1 MNKGWI
7 KIHRSIIDT
16 ADFYDEPLCKM
27 ACWTDL
33 IMMAEIEPQVRKS
46 KCGDLFINRGE
57 VAISIGKLA
66 ERWNHSVRH
75 CRTIIGWLI
84 KTERI
89 QVRTDKQLT
98 IIKIINYDK
107 YQCTTTSDK
116 VIDKVTDKVSDKVS
130 DKVTDKVDFDV
141 TTNGSTNYNDKKIDT
156 DKVTDKVSD
165 KVGDKVTDKVSDN
178 IIKNNKE
185 YIKNNIKKISANA
198 DIKESRNQNEIDF
211 EKLCELWNQQ
221 MIDNNCTI
229 PQIQRI
235 TDRRKQAVLSRLREF
250 SKDEILKV
258 IENCARSDFPMVET
272 IATSLLHSIGHS
284 CLTTLSRF
292 SKAITT
298 TNLKTI
304 QAIKMDYKLDYKQI
318 PQQSAAPHHFSTPQ
332 PQPLPRKTV
341 Q

>member
-7 KIHRSIIDT
+7 KIHRSITDT

-66 ERWNHSVRH
+66 ERWNHTVRH

-107 YQCTTTSDK
+107 YQCTATS
-116 VIDKVTDKVSDKVS
+116 DKVTDKVSDKV
-130 DKVTDKVDFDV
+130 DFDV
-141 TTNGSTNYNDKKIDT
+141 TANDSTNYNDKKIDT
-156 DKVTDKVSD
+156 DKVTDKV
-165 KVGDKVTDKVSDN
+165 TDN

-185 YIKNNIKKISANA
+185 YIKNNIKKISTNV
-198 DIKESRNQNEIDF
+198 DIKESRIQNEIDF
-211 EKLCELWNQQ
+211 EKLCKLWNQQ
-221 MIDNNCTI
+221 MTDNNCTI

-258 IENCARSDFPMVET
+258 IENCARSDFLNGRNNRNF
-272 IATSLLHSIGHS
+272 IASFDWAFLPNNFIKILEGNYNNKIQNNLNNQNGLQANTDKYYLRRGIEPKDYDEKDYH
-284 CLTTLSRF
+284 TTF
-292 SKAITT
+292 
-298 TNLKTI
+298 
-304 QAIKMDYKLDYKQI
+304 
-318 PQQSAAPHHFSTPQ
+318 
-332 PQPLPRKTV
+332 
-341 Q
+341 

>member
-33 IMMAEIEPQVRKS
+33 IMMAEIEPQIRKS

-66 ERWNHSVRH
+66 ERWNHSIRH

-107 YQCTTTSDK
+107 YQCTTT
-116 VIDKVTDKVSDKVS
+116 TDKVSDKV
-130 DKVTDKVDFDV
+130 
-141 TTNGSTNYNDKKIDT
+141 T

-165 KVGDKVTDKVSDN
+165 KVDFDVTTNDSTNYNENKLDTDKVSDKVSDKVTDKVSDN

-185 YIKNNIKKISANA
+185 YIKNNIKKTSTNV

-258 IENCARSDFPMVET
+258 IENCARSDFLNGRNNRNF
-272 IATSLLHSIGHS
+272 IASFDWAFLPNNFIKILEGNYNNKFENNPSYQNGLQANTDKYFLRRGIEPKDYDEKDYH
-284 CLTTLSRF
+284 TTF
-292 SKAITT
+292 
-298 TNLKTI
+298 
-304 QAIKMDYKLDYKQI
+304 
-318 PQQSAAPHHFSTPQ
+318 
-332 PQPLPRKTV
+332 
-341 Q
+341 

>member
-107 YQCTTTSDK
+107 YQCTTTTDK
-116 VIDKVTDKVSDKVS
+116 VIDKVTDKV
-130 DKVTDKVDFDV
+130 
-141 TTNGSTNYNDKKIDT
+141 
-156 DKVTDKVSD
+156 TDKVS
-165 KVGDKVTDKVSDN
+165 DKVTDKVSDN

-185 YIKNNIKKISANA
+185 YIKNNIKKISTNV
-198 DIKESRNQNEIDF
+198 DIKESRIQNEIDF

-221 MIDNNCTI
+221 MNDNNCTI

-250 SKDEILKV
+250 SKDDILKV
-258 IENCARSDFPMVET
+258 IENCARSDFLNGRNNRNF
-272 IATSLLHSIGHS
+272 IASFDWAFLPNNFIKILEGNYNNKIQNNPNFQNGLQTNTDKYFLRRGIEPKDYDEKDYH
-284 CLTTLSRF
+284 TTF
-292 SKAITT
+292 
-298 TNLKTI
+298 
-304 QAIKMDYKLDYKQI
+304 
-318 PQQSAAPHHFSTPQ
+318 
-332 PQPLPRKTV
+332 
-341 Q
+341 

>member
-33 IMMAEIEPQVRKS
+33 IMMAEIEPQIRKS

-66 ERWNHSVRH
+66 ERWNHSIRH

-107 YQCTTTSDK
+107 YQCTTT
-116 VIDKVTDKVSDKVS
+116 TDKVSDKVS
-130 DKVTDKVDFDV
+130 
-141 TTNGSTNYNDKKIDT
+141 
-156 DKVTDKVSD
+156 
-165 KVGDKVTDKVSDN
+165 DKVTDKVSDN

-185 YIKNNIKKISANA
+185 YIKNNIKKISTNV

-221 MIDNNCTI
+221 MTDNNCTI

-258 IENCARSDFPMVET
+258 IENCARSDFLNGRNNRNFIASFDWAFLPNNFIKILEGNYNNKFENNPSYQNGLQANTDKYFLRRGVEPKDYDEKDY
-272 IATSLLHSIGHS
+272 H
-284 CLTTLSRF
+284 TTF
-292 SKAITT
+292 
-298 TNLKTI
+298 
-304 QAIKMDYKLDYKQI
+304 
-318 PQQSAAPHHFSTPQ
+318 
-332 PQPLPRKTV
+332 
-341 Q
+341 

>member
-75 CRTIIGWLI
+75 CRTIIGWLV

-107 YQCTTTSDK
+107 YQCTATSDK
-116 VIDKVTDKVSDKVS
+116 VIDKVTDKVTDKVS
-130 DKVTDKVDFDV
+130 DKVTDKV
-141 TTNGSTNYNDKKIDT
+141 G
-156 DKVTDKVSD
+156 
-165 KVGDKVTDKVSDN
+165 DN

-185 YIKNNIKKISANA
+185 YIKNNIKKISTNV

-221 MIDNNCTI
+221 MTDNNCTI

-258 IENCARSDFPMVET
+258 IENCARSDFLNGRNNRNF
-272 IATSLLHSIGHS
+272 IASFDWAFLPNNFIKILEGNYNNKIQNNLNNQNGLQANTDKYYLRRGIEPKDYDEKDYH
-284 CLTTLSRF
+284 TTF
-292 SKAITT
+292 
-298 TNLKTI
+298 
-304 QAIKMDYKLDYKQI
+304 
-318 PQQSAAPHHFSTPQ
+318 
-332 PQPLPRKTV
+332 
-341 Q
+341 

>member
-33 IMMAEIEPQVRKS
+33 IMMAEIEPQIRKS

-66 ERWNHSVRH
+66 ERWNHSIRH

-107 YQCTTTSDK
+107 YQCTTT
-116 VIDKVTDKVSDKVS
+116 
-130 DKVTDKVDFDV
+130 
-141 TTNGSTNYNDKKIDT
+141 T
-156 DKVTDKVSD
+156 DKVTDKVS
-165 KVGDKVTDKVSDN
+165 DKVTDKVSDN

-185 YIKNNIKKISANA
+185 YIKNNIKKISTNV

-221 MIDNNCTI
+221 MIENSCTI

-258 IENCARSDFPMVET
+258 IENCARSDFLNGRNNRNFIASFDWAFLPNNFIKILEGNYNNKFENNPSYQNGLQANTDKYFLRRGVEPKDYDEKDY
-272 IATSLLHSIGHS
+272 H
-284 CLTTLSRF
+284 TTF
-292 SKAITT
+292 
-298 TNLKTI
+298 
-304 QAIKMDYKLDYKQI
+304 
-318 PQQSAAPHHFSTPQ
+318 
-332 PQPLPRKTV
+332 
-341 Q
+341 

>member
-7 KIHRSIIDT
+7 KIHRSITDT

-75 CRTIIGWLI
+75 CRTIIGWLV

-107 YQCTTTSDK
+107 YQCTATTDKVIDKVTDK
-116 VIDKVTDKVSDKVS
+116 VIDKVTDKVSDKV
-130 DKVTDKVDFDV
+130 DFDV
-141 TTNGSTNYNDKKIDT
+141 TANDSTNYNDKKIDT

-165 KVGDKVTDKVSDN
+165 KVTDKVTDKVSDN

-185 YIKNNIKKISANA
+185 YIKNNIKKISTNV

-221 MIDNNCTI
+221 MTDNNCTI

-258 IENCARSDFPMVET
+258 IENCARSDFLNGRNNRNF
-272 IATSLLHSIGHS
+272 IASFDWAFLPNNFIKILEGNYNNKFENNPSYQNGLQANTDKYFLRRGIEPKDYDEKDYH
-284 CLTTLSRF
+284 TTF
-292 SKAITT
+292 
-298 TNLKTI
+298 
-304 QAIKMDYKLDYKQI
+304 
-318 PQQSAAPHHFSTPQ
+318 
-332 PQPLPRKTV
+332 
-341 Q
+341 

>member
-16 ADFYDEPLCKM
+16 ADLYDEPLCKM

-33 IMMAEIEPQVRKS
+33 IMMAEIEPQIRKS

-66 ERWNHSVRH
+66 ERWNHSIRH

-107 YQCTTTSDK
+107 YQCTTT
-116 VIDKVTDKVSDKVS
+116 TDKVSDKVS
-130 DKVTDKVDFDV
+130 DKVDFDV
-141 TTNGSTNYNDKKIDT
+141 TTNDSTNYNENKLDT
-156 DKVTDKVSD
+156 DKVTDKVS
-165 KVGDKVTDKVSDN
+165 DKVTDKVSDN

-185 YIKNNIKKISANA
+185 YIKNNIKKISTKE
-198 DIKESRNQNEIDF
+198 DIKESRNQIEIDF

-221 MIDNNCTI
+221 MIENSCTI

-250 SKDEILKV
+250 SKDDILKI
-258 IENCARSDFPMVET
+258 IENCARSDFLNGRNNRNF
-272 IATSLLHSIGHS
+272 IASFDWAFLPNNFIKILEGNYNNKFENNPSYQNGLQANTDKYFLRRGIEPKDYDEKDYH
-284 CLTTLSRF
+284 TTF
-292 SKAITT
+292 
-298 TNLKTI
+298 
-304 QAIKMDYKLDYKQI
+304 
-318 PQQSAAPHHFSTPQ
+318 
-332 PQPLPRKTV
+332 
-341 Q
+341 

>member
-33 IMMAEIEPQVRKS
+33 IMMAEIEPQIRKS
-46 KCGDLFINRGE
+46 KCGDLFISRGE

-66 ERWNHSVRH
+66 ERWNHSIRH

-107 YQCTTTSDK
+107 YQCTTT
-116 VIDKVTDKVSDKVS
+116 
-130 DKVTDKVDFDV
+130 
-141 TTNGSTNYNDKKIDT
+141 T
-156 DKVTDKVSD
+156 DKVTDKVS
-165 KVGDKVTDKVSDN
+165 DKVTDKVSDN

-185 YIKNNIKKISANA
+185 YIKNNIKKISTNV
-198 DIKESRNQNEIDF
+198 DIKESRNQIEIDF

-221 MIDNNCTI
+221 MIENSCTI

-258 IENCARSDFPMVET
+258 IENCARSDFLNGRNNRNF
-272 IATSLLHSIGHS
+272 IASFDWAFLPNNFIKILEGNYNNKFENNPSYQNG
-284 CLTTLSRF
+284 
-292 SKAITT
+292 
-298 TNLKTI
+298 I
-304 QAIKMDYKLDYKQI
+304 QANTDKYFLRRGVEPKDYDEKDY
-318 PQQSAAPHHFSTPQ
+318 HTTF
-332 PQPLPRKTV
+332 
-341 Q
+341 

>member
-33 IMMAEIEPQVRKS
+33 IMMAEIEPQIRKS

-66 ERWNHSVRH
+66 ERWNHSIRH

-107 YQCTTTSDK
+107 YQCTTT
-116 VIDKVTDKVSDKVS
+116 
-130 DKVTDKVDFDV
+130 
-141 TTNGSTNYNDKKIDT
+141 T
-156 DKVTDKVSD
+156 DKVTDKVS
-165 KVGDKVTDKVSDN
+165 DKVTDKVSDN

-185 YIKNNIKKISANA
+185 YIKNNIKKISTNV
-198 DIKESRNQNEIDF
+198 DIKESRNQIEIDF

-221 MIDNNCTI
+221 MIENSCTI

-258 IENCARSDFPMVET
+258 IENCARSDFLNGRNNRNFIASFDWAFLPNNFIKILEGNYNNKFENNPSYQNGLQANTDKYFLRRGVEPKDYDEKDY
-272 IATSLLHSIGHS
+272 H
-284 CLTTLSRF
+284 TTF
-292 SKAITT
+292 
-298 TNLKTI
+298 
-304 QAIKMDYKLDYKQI
+304 
-318 PQQSAAPHHFSTPQ
+318 
-332 PQPLPRKTV
+332 
-341 Q
+341 

>member
-33 IMMAEIEPQVRKS
+33 IMMAEIEPQIRKS

-66 ERWNHSVRH
+66 ERWNHSIRH

-107 YQCTTTSDK
+107 YQCTTT
-116 VIDKVTDKVSDKVS
+116 TDKVSDKVS
-130 DKVTDKVDFDV
+130 
-141 TTNGSTNYNDKKIDT
+141 
-156 DKVTDKVSD
+156 
-165 KVGDKVTDKVSDN
+165 DKVTDKVSDN

-185 YIKNNIKKISANA
+185 YIKNNIKKISTNV
-198 DIKESRNQNEIDF
+198 DIKESRIQNEIDF
-211 EKLCELWNQQ
+211 EKLCELWNQR
-221 MIDNNCTI
+221 MIENNCTI

-258 IENCARSDFPMVET
+258 IENCARSDFLNGRNNRNF
-272 IATSLLHSIGHS
+272 IASFDWAFLPNNFIKILEGNYNNKFENNPSYQNGLQANTDKYFLRRGIEPKDYDEKDYH
-284 CLTTLSRF
+284 TTF
-292 SKAITT
+292 
-298 TNLKTI
+298 
-304 QAIKMDYKLDYKQI
+304 
-318 PQQSAAPHHFSTPQ
+318 
-332 PQPLPRKTV
+332 
-341 Q
+341 

>member
-66 ERWNHSVRH
+66 ERWHHSIRH

-130 DKVTDKVDFDV
+130 DKVTDKVDSDV
-141 TTNGSTNYNDKKIDT
+141 TTNDSTNYNEKKLDI

-165 KVGDKVTDKVSDN
+165 KVSDKVTDKVSDN

-185 YIKNNIKKISANA
+185 YIKNNIKKISTNV
-198 DIKESRNQNEIDF
+198 DIKESRIQNEIDF

-250 SKDEILKV
+250 GKDDILKV
-258 IENCARSDFPMVET
+258 IENCARSDFLNGRNNRNF
-272 IATSLLHSIGHS
+272 IASFDWAFLPNNFIKILEGNYNNKIQNNPNFQNGLQTGLQANTDKYFLRRGIEPKDYDEKDYH
-284 CLTTLSRF
+284 TTF
-292 SKAITT
+292 
-298 TNLKTI
+298 
-304 QAIKMDYKLDYKQI
+304 
-318 PQQSAAPHHFSTPQ
+318 
-332 PQPLPRKTV
+332 
-341 Q
+341 

>member
-33 IMMAEIEPQVRKS
+33 IMMAEIEPQIRKS

-66 ERWNHSVRH
+66 ERWNHSIRH

-107 YQCTTTSDK
+107 YQCTTT
-116 VIDKVTDKVSDKVS
+116 TDKVS
-130 DKVTDKVDFDV
+130 
-141 TTNGSTNYNDKKIDT
+141 
-156 DKVTDKVSD
+156 
-165 KVGDKVTDKVSDN
+165 DKVTDKVSDN

-185 YIKNNIKKISANA
+185 YIKNNIKKISTNV

-235 TDRRKQAVLSRLREF
+235 TDRRKQPVLSRLREF

-258 IENCARSDFPMVET
+258 IENCARSDFLNGRNNRNF
-272 IATSLLHSIGHS
+272 IASFDWAFLPNNFIKILEGNYNNKIQNNPNFQNGLQTGIQTNTDKYFLRRGIEPKDYDEKDYH
-284 CLTTLSRF
+284 TTF
-292 SKAITT
+292 
-298 TNLKTI
+298 
-304 QAIKMDYKLDYKQI
+304 
-318 PQQSAAPHHFSTPQ
+318 
-332 PQPLPRKTV
+332 
-341 Q
+341 

>member
-33 IMMAEIEPQVRKS
+33 IMMAEIEPQIRKS
-46 KCGDLFINRGE
+46 KCGDLFISRGE

-66 ERWNHSVRH
+66 ERWNHSIRH

-107 YQCTTTSDK
+107 YQCTTT
-116 VIDKVTDKVSDKVS
+116 
-130 DKVTDKVDFDV
+130 
-141 TTNGSTNYNDKKIDT
+141 T
-156 DKVTDKVSD
+156 DKVTDKVS
-165 KVGDKVTDKVSDN
+165 DKVTDKVSDN

-185 YIKNNIKKISANA
+185 YIKNNIKKISTNV
-198 DIKESRNQNEIDF
+198 DIKESRNQIEIDF

-221 MIDNNCTI
+221 MIENSCTI

-258 IENCARSDFPMVET
+258 IENCARSDFLNGRNNRNF
-272 IATSLLHSIGHS
+272 IASFDWAFLPNNFIKILEGNYNNKFENNPSYQNG
-284 CLTTLSRF
+284 
-292 SKAITT
+292 
-298 TNLKTI
+298 I
-304 QAIKMDYKLDYKQI
+304 QANTDKYFLRRGIEPKDYDEKDY
-318 PQQSAAPHHFSTPQ
+318 HTTF
-332 PQPLPRKTV
+332 
-341 Q
+341 

>member
-33 IMMAEIEPQVRKS
+33 IMMAEIEPQIRKS

-66 ERWNHSVRH
+66 ERWNHSIRH

-107 YQCTTTSDK
+107 YQCTTT
-116 VIDKVTDKVSDKVS
+116 
-130 DKVTDKVDFDV
+130 
-141 TTNGSTNYNDKKIDT
+141 T

-165 KVGDKVTDKVSDN
+165 KVTDKVSDKVDFDVTTNDSTNYNENKLDTDKVTDKVSDKVTDKVSDN

-185 YIKNNIKKISANA
+185 YIKNNIKKISTNV

-221 MIDNNCTI
+221 MIENSCTI

-258 IENCARSDFPMVET
+258 IENCARSDFLNGRNNRNFIASFDWAFLPNNFIKILEGNYNNKFENNPSYQNGLQANTDKYFLRRGVEPKDYDEKDY
-272 IATSLLHSIGHS
+272 H
-284 CLTTLSRF
+284 TTF
-292 SKAITT
+292 
-298 TNLKTI
+298 
-304 QAIKMDYKLDYKQI
+304 
-318 PQQSAAPHHFSTPQ
+318 
-332 PQPLPRKTV
+332 
-341 Q
+341 

>member
-33 IMMAEIEPQVRKS
+33 IMMAEIEPQIRKS

-66 ERWNHSVRH
+66 ERWNHSIRH

-107 YQCTTTSDK
+107 YQCTTT
-116 VIDKVTDKVSDKVS
+116 TDKVSDKV
-130 DKVTDKVDFDV
+130 T
-141 TTNGSTNYNDKKIDT
+141 
-156 DKVTDKVSD
+156 
-165 KVGDKVTDKVSDN
+165 DKVTDKVSDN

-185 YIKNNIKKISANA
+185 YIKNNIKKISTNV
-198 DIKESRNQNEIDF
+198 DIKESRIQNEIDF
-211 EKLCELWNQQ
+211 EKLCEFWNQQ
-221 MIDNNCTI
+221 MMDNNCTI

-235 TDRRKQAVLSRLREF
+235 TDRRKQAVMSRLREF
-250 SKDEILKV
+250 SKDDILKV
-258 IENCARSDFPMVET
+258 IENCARSDFLNGRNNRNF
-272 IATSLLHSIGHS
+272 IASFDWAFLPNNFIKILEGNYNNKFENNPSYQNGLQANTDKYFLRRGIEPKDYDEKDYHSS
-284 CLTTLSRF
+284 F
-292 SKAITT
+292 
-298 TNLKTI
+298 
-304 QAIKMDYKLDYKQI
+304 
-318 PQQSAAPHHFSTPQ
+318 
-332 PQPLPRKTV
+332 
-341 Q
+341 

>member
-66 ERWNHSVRH
+66 ERWHHSVRH

-107 YQCTTTSDK
+107 YQCTTP
-116 VIDKVTDKVSDKVS
+116 TDKVS
-130 DKVTDKVDFDV
+130 
-141 TTNGSTNYNDKKIDT
+141 
-156 DKVTDKVSD
+156 
-165 KVGDKVTDKVSDN
+165 DKVSDN

-185 YIKNNIKKISANA
+185 YIKNNIKKISTNV
-198 DIKESRNQNEIDF
+198 DIKESRIQNEIDF

-221 MIDNNCTI
+221 MMDNNCTI

-258 IENCARSDFPMVET
+258 IENCARSDFLNGRNNRNF
-272 IATSLLHSIGHS
+272 IASFDWAFLPNNFIKILEGNYNNKIQNNPNFQNGLQANTDKYFLRRGIEPKDYDEKDYHSS
-284 CLTTLSRF
+284 F
-292 SKAITT
+292 
-298 TNLKTI
+298 
-304 QAIKMDYKLDYKQI
+304 
-318 PQQSAAPHHFSTPQ
+318 
-332 PQPLPRKTV
+332 
-341 Q
+341 

>member
-107 YQCTTTSDK
+107 YQCTTT
-116 VIDKVTDKVSDKVS
+116 
-130 DKVTDKVDFDV
+130 
-141 TTNGSTNYNDKKIDT
+141 T
-156 DKVTDKVSD
+156 DKVTDKVS
-165 KVGDKVTDKVSDN
+165 DKVTDKVSDN

-185 YIKNNIKKISANA
+185 YIKNNIKKISTNV
-198 DIKESRNQNEIDF
+198 DIKESRNQIEIDF

-221 MIDNNCTI
+221 MIENSCTI

-258 IENCARSDFPMVET
+258 IENCARSDFLNGRNNRNFIASFDWAFLPNNFIKILEGNYNNKFENNPSYQNGLQTNPDKYFLRRGVEPKDYDEKDY
-272 IATSLLHSIGHS
+272 H
-284 CLTTLSRF
+284 TTF
-292 SKAITT
+292 
-298 TNLKTI
+298 
-304 QAIKMDYKLDYKQI
+304 
-318 PQQSAAPHHFSTPQ
+318 
-332 PQPLPRKTV
+332 
-341 Q
+341 

>member
-33 IMMAEIEPQVRKS
+33 IMMAEIEPQIRKS

-66 ERWNHSVRH
+66 ERWNHSIRH

-107 YQCTTTSDK
+107 YQCTTTTDNVS
-116 VIDKVTDKVSDKVS
+116 DKVTDKVSDKVT
-130 DKVTDKVDFDV
+130 DKVSDKVDFDV
-141 TTNGSTNYNDKKIDT
+141 TTNDSTNYNENKLD
-156 DKVTDKVSD
+156 TDKVSD
-165 KVGDKVTDKVSDN
+165 KVSDKVTDKVSDN

-185 YIKNNIKKISANA
+185 YIKNNIKKISTNV

-221 MIDNNCTI
+221 MIENSCTI

-250 SKDEILKV
+250 SKDDILKV
-258 IENCARSDFPMVET
+258 IENCARSDFLNGRNNRNF
-272 IATSLLHSIGHS
+272 IASFDWAFLPNNFIKILEGNYNNKFENNPSYQNGLQANTDKYFLRRGIEPKDYDEKDYH
-284 CLTTLSRF
+284 TTF
-292 SKAITT
+292 
-298 TNLKTI
+298 
-304 QAIKMDYKLDYKQI
+304 
-318 PQQSAAPHHFSTPQ
+318 
-332 PQPLPRKTV
+332 
-341 Q
+341 

>member
-33 IMMAEIEPQVRKS
+33 IMMAEIEPQIRKS

-107 YQCTTTSDK
+107 YQCTTTTDK

-141 TTNGSTNYNDKKIDT
+141 TTNDSTNYNDKKSDT
-156 DKVTDKVSD
+156 DKVS
-165 KVGDKVTDKVSDN
+165 DKVTDKVSDN

-185 YIKNNIKKISANA
+185 YIKNNIKKISTNV
-198 DIKESRNQNEIDF
+198 DIKESRIQNEIDF

-221 MIDNNCTI
+221 MIENSCTI

-258 IENCARSDFPMVET
+258 IENCARSDFLNGRNNRNFIASFDWAFLPNNFIEILEGNYNNKFENNPSYQNGLQTGLQTNPDKYFLRRGVEPKDYDEKDYH
-272 IATSLLHSIGHS
+272 TS
-284 CLTTLSRF
+284 F
-292 SKAITT
+292 
-298 TNLKTI
+298 
-304 QAIKMDYKLDYKQI
+304 
-318 PQQSAAPHHFSTPQ
+318 
-332 PQPLPRKTV
+332 
-341 Q
+341 

>member
-33 IMMAEIEPQVRKS
+33 IMMAEIEPQIRKS

-66 ERWNHSVRH
+66 ERWNHSIRH

-107 YQCTTTSDK
+107 YQCTTT
-116 VIDKVTDKVSDKVS
+116 TDKVSDKVS
-130 DKVTDKVDFDV
+130 
-141 TTNGSTNYNDKKIDT
+141 
-156 DKVTDKVSD
+156 
-165 KVGDKVTDKVSDN
+165 DKVTDKVSDN

-185 YIKNNIKKISANA
+185 YIKNNIKKISTNV

-258 IENCARSDFPMVET
+258 IENCARSDFLNGRNNRNFIASFDWAFLPNNFIKILEGNYNNKFENNPSYQNGLQANTDKYFLRRGVEPKDYDEKDY
-272 IATSLLHSIGHS
+272 H
-284 CLTTLSRF
+284 TTF
-292 SKAITT
+292 
-298 TNLKTI
+298 
-304 QAIKMDYKLDYKQI
+304 
-318 PQQSAAPHHFSTPQ
+318 
-332 PQPLPRKTV
+332 
-341 Q
+341 

>member
-66 ERWNHSVRH
+66 ERWHHSVRH
-75 CRTIIGWLI
+75 CRTVIGWLI

-141 TTNGSTNYNDKKIDT
+141 TTYDSTNYNDKKIDT

-165 KVGDKVTDKVSDN
+165 KVSDKVTDKVSDN

-185 YIKNNIKKISANA
+185 YIKNNIKKISTNE
-198 DIKESRNQNEIDF
+198 DIKESRNQNQNEIDF
-211 EKLCELWNQQ
+211 EKLCEWWNKQ
-221 MIDNNCTI
+221 MTENNCTI

-258 IENCARSDFPMVET
+258 IENCARSDFLNGRNNRNF
-272 IATSLLHSIGHS
+272 IASFDWAFLPNNFIKILEGNYNNNKFQNNPNIQNGLQTNTDKYFLRRGIEPKDYDEKDYHTS
-284 CLTTLSRF
+284 F
-292 SKAITT
+292 
-298 TNLKTI
+298 
-304 QAIKMDYKLDYKQI
+304 
-318 PQQSAAPHHFSTPQ
+318 
-332 PQPLPRKTV
+332 
-341 Q
+341 